1 MPGIYRAPEVILG
14 MEWDYKVDIWSIGNM
29 VWDLAEDHHLFF
41 AKENGTLSD
50 EQHLAEMVSLMG
62 PPPPEFL
69 MRSKRCERFWDAEGY
84 FDGFRKNVRQQKSL
98 RKPTVADGKRVSHS
112 QIKMST
118 ALVRKK
124 EIPSRPLAT
133 DTG

>member
-14 MEWDYKVDIWSIGNM
+14 K

-69 MRSKRCERFWDAEGY
+69 MRSKRCERFWDAEG
-84 FDGFRKNVRQQKSL
+84 
-98 RKPTVADGKRVSHS
+98 KPTVADGKRVSHS